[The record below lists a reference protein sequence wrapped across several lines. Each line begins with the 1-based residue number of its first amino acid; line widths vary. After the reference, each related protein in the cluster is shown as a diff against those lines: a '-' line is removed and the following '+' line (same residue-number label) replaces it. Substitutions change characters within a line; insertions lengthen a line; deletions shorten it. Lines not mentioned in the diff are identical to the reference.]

1 MGAVTHWPWPADM
14 RKVWLPGPPDR
25 WGRPTSVRN
34 DTLWHEL
41 HASRTAGEV
50 KAARDWMVALRSDGW
65 DVTPTYEHEIAE
77 HAFTAVRDGFKVMG
91 LARPG
96 DEPDA
101 PRGSLPMGSISM
113 WDDRRISVSPLPIV
127 YPGWEAI
134 RVLSRRCP
142 VCGSDDVPTVRV
154 AFANR
159 ACHACAPGMREKMET
174 PGWAD

>member
-1 MGAVTHWPWPADM
+1 MTTPTHWPWPIDM

-25 WGRPTSVRN
+25 WGRATSVRN
-34 DTLWHEL
+34 DSLWHEL
-41 HASRTAGEV
+41 HRERLAGEV
-50 KAARDWMVALRSDGW
+50 AAARAWMIAARSDGW
-65 DVTPTYEHEIAE
+65 DLRPTYEHEITDF
-77 HAFTAVRDGFKVMG
+77 AFTGERDGFKLMG
-91 LARPG
+91 LARLG
-96 DEPDA
+96 DEPDKLH
-101 PRGSLPMGSISM
+101 GSLPHGSIDM
-113 WDDRRISVSPLPIV
+113 WCDRRISVSPLPIV

-134 RVLSRRCP
+134 RALSRRCP